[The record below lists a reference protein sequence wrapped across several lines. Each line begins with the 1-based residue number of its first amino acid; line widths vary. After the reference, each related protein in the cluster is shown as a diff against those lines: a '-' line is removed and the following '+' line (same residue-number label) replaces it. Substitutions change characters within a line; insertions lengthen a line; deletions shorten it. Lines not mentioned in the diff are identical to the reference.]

1 MPVLELRITDVVAYS
16 LGIWLVSKLLGYY
29 LSKWRGGVQT
39 TSLRGPPSQSA
50 LFGLARVI
58 RESEDSSILTEQW
71 VQEYGLAFRVP
82 GVLGSTRVVLVDPKA
97 VTHFYS
103 RETFGYV
110 KTSLSKSFIERL
122 FGRGLLWA
130 EGESHRRQ
138 RRALSPAFSN
148 AAIRKLTS
156 VFYDSSYKLKDN
168 WDAML
173 DSSSGD
179 GAIIDIQ
186 KWMNHVSLD
195 SIGIAGF
202 GHDFGSLDGKVPSVV
217 RVFELMN
224 TGSSTLSL
232 FVFLLSSVLPFIFNF
247 PTNDNRQWSELH
259 IAMKSIADDLLERT
273 RRESEGLLREKIEEK
288 SIIGLLIKAESTD
301 TDTQLQM
308 SQEEIL
314 AQMVRYET
322 TSISLTWALIELA
335 RKPEKQQKLREELSR
350 FSTADPTWDQLV
362 SELPY
367 LDSVVHE
374 VLRLHPPVTDT
385 NAVAAEDDIIPL
397 SNPIVTATG
406 ESVSS
411 IVVRRGTTV
420 TAPIRTINRSTAF
433 WGPNAK
439 EFEPERWLE
448 ESGIPAKQFQGHRH
462 ILTFSDGPRI
472 CLGRS
477 FALAEF
483 KAALSVLIRNYIFE
497 LIDGPET
504 KIEKH
509 RSILPRPKV
518 AGQTG
523 AKVPMKVKRV
533 A

>member
-1 MPVLELRITDVVAYS
+1 MPECPVLT
-16 LGIWLVSKLLGYY
+16 LLN
-29 LSKWRGGVQT
+29 LI
-39 TSLRGPPSQSA
+39 
-50 LFGLARVI
+50 LF
-58 RESEDSSILTEQW
+58 
-71 VQEYGLAFRVP
+71 
-82 GVLGSTRVVLVDPKA
+82 
-97 VTHFYS
+97 
-103 RETFGYV
+103 
-110 KTSLSKSFIERL
+110 
-122 FGRGLLWA
+122 
-130 EGESHRRQ
+130 
-138 RRALSPAFSN
+138 
-148 AAIRKLTS
+148 
-156 VFYDSSYKLKDN
+156 
-168 WDAML
+168 
-173 DSSSGD
+173 
-179 GAIIDIQ
+179 
-186 KWMNHVSLD
+186 
-195 SIGIAGF
+195 
-202 GHDFGSLDGKVPSVV
+202 
-217 RVFELMN
+217 
-224 TGSSTLSL
+224 
-232 FVFLLSSVLPFIFNF
+232 
-247 PTNDNRQWSELH
+247 
-259 IAMKSIADDLLERT
+259 
-273 RRESEGLLREKIEEK
+273 
-288 SIIGLLIKAESTD
+288 
-301 TDTQLQM
+301 LQ
-308 SQEEIL
+308 
-314 AQMVRYET
+314 
-322 TSISLTWALIELA
+322 WALIELA